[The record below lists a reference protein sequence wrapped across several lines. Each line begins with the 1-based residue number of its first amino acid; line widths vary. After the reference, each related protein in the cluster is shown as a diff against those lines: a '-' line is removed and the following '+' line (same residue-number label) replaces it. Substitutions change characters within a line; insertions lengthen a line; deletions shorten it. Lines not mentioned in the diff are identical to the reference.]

1 MSMMMGGGSKPKGAI
16 VEFINKKREDKEADR
31 DVGLRICM
39 EELIEAVKAGDIDQ
53 AVAAFKAAFAECEMT
68 PHREGPHIE

>member
-16 VEFINKKREDKEADR
+16 VEFVHKKKEDAGAD

-39 EELIEAVKAGDIDQ
+39 EELMDAIKSGDVEQ
-53 AVAAFKAAFAECEMT
+53 AMAAFKAAMAECTYNE
-68 PHREGPHIE
+68 